1 MHVTYDIRRYSKW
14 RRKYRRSQKSPLKPQ
29 GNQDQ
34 ELHSVGK
41 KYNNIYEVYEVP
53 REIYRNIEIIKNSK
67 NGLNEN

>member
-1 MHVTYDIRRYSKW
+1 MTYDIRRYSKW

-34 ELHSVGK
+34 EMHSVGK

-67 NGLNEN
+67 KGLNEN

>member
-1 MHVTYDIRRYSKW
+1 MTYDIRRYSKW

-34 ELHSVGK
+34 EMHSVGK